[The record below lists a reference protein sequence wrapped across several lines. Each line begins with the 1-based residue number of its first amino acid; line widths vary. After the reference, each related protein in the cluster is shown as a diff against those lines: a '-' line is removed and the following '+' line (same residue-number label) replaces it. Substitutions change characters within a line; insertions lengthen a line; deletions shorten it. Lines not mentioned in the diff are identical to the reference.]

1 MNTTQNLTPTEK
13 ALIALG
19 LTPVA
24 HEDVYAGRA
33 DDEVLAIRCGR
44 CGGSGIISAYIPVNG
59 GECFG
64 CGGAGV
70 ERNTTVGEERR
81 RDRETVNRMNRKMLR
96 NEKERAARVAKA
108 DAERAEAETKR
119 AAFLAANEGLEDALA
134 ALPGDFGVSLRAS
147 LATKGTLTEKQ
158 VAAALRVAA
167 EVTEREEKATPV
179 VEGRGVI
186 AGIVRS
192 VKTVDTDFGTT
203 FKMIVE
209 DDRGFR
215 LYGTVPNAILDD
227 VEAGSRV
234 EFTARAEASNNDP
247 AFGFYSRPSKAR
259 LV

>member
-24 HEDVYAGRA
+24 HEDYYAGRA
-33 DDEVLAIRCGR
+33 DDEALAIRCGR

-234 EFTARAEASNNDP
+234 EFTARAEASKNDP

>member
-1 MNTTQNLTPTEK
+1 MNTTKNLTPTEK

-24 HEDVYAGRA
+24 HEDYYTGRA
-33 DDEVLAIRCGR
+33 DDEALAIRCGR

-70 ERNTTVGEERR
+70 ERNTTVGEERK

-108 DAERAEAETKR
+108 DAERAEAEEKK
-119 AAFLAANEGLEDALA
+119 AAFLAEHEGLEDALA
-134 ALPGDFGVSLRAS
+134 VLPGEFGESIRAS
-147 LATKGTLTEKQ
+147 LAMKGTLTEKQ

-167 EVTEREEKATPV
+167 EVAERAETAAPV
-179 VEGRGVI
+179 VEGRGPV
-186 AGIVRS
+186 AGVVRS
-192 VKTVDTDFGTT
+192 IKTVETDFGTA
-203 FKMIVE
+203 FKMVVE

-215 LYGTVPNAILDD
+215 LYGTVPNVILDD
-227 VEAGSRV
+227 VEVGSRV
-234 EFTARAEASNNDP
+234 EFTARLEASRNDE
-247 AFGFYSRPSKAR
+247 AFGFYSRPTKAR

>member
-24 HEDVYAGRA
+24 HEDYYTGRA
-33 DDEVLAIRCGR
+33 DDEALAIRCGR
-44 CGGSGIISAYIPVNG
+44 CGGAGILSMYVHLNG
-59 GECFG
+59 GVCFECD
-64 CGGAGV
+64 GAGV
-70 ERNTTVGEERR
+70 ARHTTVGEERR

-108 DAERAEAETKR
+108 DAERAEAEAKK
-119 AAFLAANEGLEDALA
+119 AAFLAEHEGLADALA
-134 ALPGDFGVSLRAS
+134 ALPGDFGASLRAS

-158 VAAALRVAA
+158 VAAAFRVAG
-167 EVTEREEKATPV
+167 EVTEREEKAAPV

-186 AGIVRS
+186 TGTVRS
-192 VKTVDTDFGTT
+192 IKSVDTDFGTT
-203 FKMIVE
+203 FKIVVE

-215 LYGTVPNAILDD
+215 LYGTVPNVILDD

-234 EFTARAEASNNDP
+234 EFTARAEASKNDP

-259 LV
+259 IV